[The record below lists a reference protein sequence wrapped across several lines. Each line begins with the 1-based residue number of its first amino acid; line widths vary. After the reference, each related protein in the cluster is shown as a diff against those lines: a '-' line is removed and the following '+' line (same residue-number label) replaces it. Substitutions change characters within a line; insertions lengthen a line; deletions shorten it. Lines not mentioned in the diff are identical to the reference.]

1 MTTTRVGRGP
11 QGQRV
16 NIEYNRVGCIIF
28 FSHSIFVLDFPS
40 LEQSAHFERRVFF
53 EMYIPRRKLATLRI
67 HFSMFIKA
75 ARSELLIFTITRTIR
90 ARVQVTTT
98 HSSST
103 EFRE

>member
-28 FSHSIFVLDFPS
+28 SFSRSIFVFDFPS
-40 LEQSAHFERRVFF
+40 LEQSTHFERRVFF

-90 ARVQVTTT
+90 VQVTTM